1 MANNTG
7 KTTTTKRG
15 RPLNSTSVKKDA
27 VKKTKIETETEKGK
41 ENTVIK
47 EDVHDKL
54 VEKEIILEKADLFN
68 TSEEHKTLW
77 KPDLNRDICI
87 RNISGGEL
95 IYVSKR
101 QIGYT
106 VIWENNEENYLPLS
120 ELNNLKNSDR
130 RFFTDTWIKIVEDDE
145 VEILKWLKVDKY
157 YKGITGNDDIENIF
171 NLTPKQFEVKFM
183 SLPKNYKETISNKAA
198 EMYVNGSL
206 DSIKI
211 KQVIEKDL
219 DIELDILIESKKA
232 RTNDFEILG

>member
-1 MANNTG
+1 MANKTG
-7 KTTTTKRG
+7 KTTGNKKG
-15 RPLNSTSVKKDA
+15 RPSNTTSVKKDTEI
-27 VKKTKIETETEKGK
+27 KTAQ
-41 ENTVIK
+41 IK
-47 EDVHDKL
+47 EI
-54 VEKEIILEKADLFN
+54 VEQDIQDEVTEDLIEENEIEFVKEVNLSN
-68 TSEEHKTLW
+68 TSEKNKEPW

-106 VIWENNEENYLPLS
+106 VIWEQNEENYMPLS

-130 RFFTDTWIKIVEDDE
+130 RFFTDTWVKFVEDDE

-171 NLTPKQFEVKFM
+171 KLTPKQFEAKFL
-183 SLPKNYKETISNKAA
+183 SLPKNYKETIANKAA
-198 EMYVNGSL
+198 ELYVNGSL

-232 RTNDFEILG
+232 RQNNFEVIG